1 MVNPALVDPATIRTT
16 AAEAWIRAHPI
27 LRNYRTLYAQALD
40 DADPGYVGGFG
51 VFRHTTRPATPAD
64 TDAVTPDN
72 DTLPSRAWL
81 DLRAE
86 PWVLSVPA
94 EDRYHVLA
102 VHELDTLQAGLIG
115 SRTTGRQAGDYLV
128 AGPDWQGDAPP
139 GITGVI
145 RTATRLVGVL
155 AHTRLTGTA
164 PADLAALK
172 AVQERYRLRPL
183 HEYAGTPAPTPA
195 PEPVWPVWRDEVL
208 DGVEFLTFLDF
219 LLGFFPLTDELP
231 PAEAELRGRLTDLGI
246 DGRGE
251 FEPAVL
257 PLEVRA
263 ELDRGI
269 ADGRAR
275 LTRAVAELRDS
286 ASLFGTRTELGGD
299 FLRHAVGAELGP
311 YGLPTEEVWYGRW
324 AADSEGRRPPD
335 AGDRDH
341 LIRFAP
347 DALPPARFFWS
358 ATAYAL
364 PGHRLV
370 ANPLDRYSVG
380 GHTPG
385 LVHDRDGGLTL
396 YVQRERPADAEHS
409 ANWLP
414 APDGP
419 FAVVLRIHG
428 PEASVPDGRWQPP
441 PLTPR

>member
-1 MVNPALVDPATIRTT
+1 MVNPALVDPATIRAT
-16 AAEAWIRAHPI
+16 AAEAWIRGHPV
-27 LRNYRTLYAQALD
+27 LRTYRTLYAQALD
-40 DADPGYVGGFG
+40 EADPGYVGGFG
-51 VFRHTTRPATPAD
+51 VFRHAARPATPAD

-72 DTLPSRAWL
+72 DTLPSHAWL

-94 EDRYHVLA
+94 QDRYHVLA
-102 VHELDTLQAGLIG
+102 VHELDTLHAGLIG
-115 SRTTGRQAGDYLV
+115 SRTTGQDAGDYLV
-128 AGPDWQGDAPP
+128 AGPDWHGEPPP
-139 GITGVI
+139 GLHGVI
-145 RTATRLVGVL
+145 RTTTRLVGIVG
-155 AHTRLTGTA
+155 HTRLTGTT

-172 AVQERYRLRPL
+172 AVQEQYRLRPL
-183 HEYAGTPAPTPA
+183 HEYAGTPAPAPA
-195 PEPVWPVWRDEVL
+195 PEPLWPVWRDEVL
-208 DGVEFLTFLDF
+208 EGVEFLTFLDF

-231 PAEAELRGRLTDLGI
+231 PAETELRGRLTDLGI

-275 LTRAVAELRDS
+275 LTRALAELRDS
-286 ASLFGTRTELGGD
+286 AGLFGTREQLGAD
-299 FLRHAVGAELGP
+299 FLRQAVAAELGP
-311 YGLPTEEVWYGRW
+311 YGLPAEEVWYGRW
-324 AADSEGRRPPD
+324 AADSEGRRPPN
-335 AGDRDH
+335 ASDRDH

-358 ATAYAL
+358 ATMYAL

-370 ANPLDRYSVG
+370 DNTLDRYSVG
-380 GHTPG
+380 GDTPG
-385 LVHDRDGGLTL
+385 LVRDRDGGLTL
-396 YVQRERPADAEHS
+396 YVQHKRPANADHS

-428 PEASVPDGRWQPP
+428 PEASVLDGRWQPP